1 MTHPAFYD
9 DGAKQQGVF
18 MNGVLMNAYRLALR
32 CGTTAQVHEAL
43 RDIQQLGKTVPG
55 ELITDVITM
64 MRKRPDA
71 VKEALAW
78 AIFDLVG
85 STQSDAL
92 YQIALE
98 LGVFDFDRLSSKVY
112 TDGRAT
118 LFVNTLFYRPDL
130 ELIAIEELFRWVTY
144 FEQTIRQHYRDDLAR
159 GVIDGYEFMDA
170 PEYDARL
177 KSTDIY
183 AGPLWAI
190 GRILEALGK
199 IGSIQGRESLR
210 AMESLFRSQS
220 NKYLRIEKK
229 RAQDG
234 DTRAI
239 AETDDSC
246 YLSAPT
252 VFHLRMI
259 LDQMIAI
266 AESVTPSEPPS

>member
-1 MTHPAFYD
+1 
-9 DGAKQQGVF
+9 
-18 MNGVLMNAYRLALR
+18 MNPVILNAYRLALR
-32 CGTTAQVHEAL
+32 CGTTAQVYEAL
-43 RDIQQLGKTVPG
+43 RDMQQLGKTVPV
-55 ELITDVITM
+55 ELIADVISM
-64 MRKRPDA
+64 MRMRPDA
-71 VKEALAW
+71 VKETLAW

-85 STQSDAL
+85 STQSDEL

-159 GVIDGYEFMDA
+159 GAIDGSEFVDA

-183 AGPLWAI
+183 GCPLWAI

-199 IGSIQGRESLR
+199 IGSLQGRESLR
-210 AMESLFRSQS
+210 AMESLFRSRS
-220 NKYLRIEKK
+220 TKYLRLEQK

-234 DTRAI
+234 DTWAI
-239 AETDDSC
+239 AETGDSC
-246 YLSAPT
+246 WLSSPT

-266 AESVTPSEPPS
+266 AESSTPSSQPT